1 MLHFANMMLLMELHS
16 CFSLGPVVGL
26 IDGRITL
33 IGIVSFTIGDL
44 CTGTRPEGL
53 FRVSH
58 EIEWIRKNTDV
69 SEWKCNSGT
78 HR

>member
-53 FRVSH
+53 FRV
-58 EIEWIRKNTDV
+58 
-69 SEWKCNSGT
+69 
-78 HR
+78 

>member
-1 MLHFANMMLLMELHS
+1 MLHFANMILLMEMHS

-58 EIEWIRKNTDV
+58 EIEWIR
-69 SEWKCNSGT
+69 
-78 HR
+78 

>member
-44 CTGTRPEGL
+44 YTGTRPEGL